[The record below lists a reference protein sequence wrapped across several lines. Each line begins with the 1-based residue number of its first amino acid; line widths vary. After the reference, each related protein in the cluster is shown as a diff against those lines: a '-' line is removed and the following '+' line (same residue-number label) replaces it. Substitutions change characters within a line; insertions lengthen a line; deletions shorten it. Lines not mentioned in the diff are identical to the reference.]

1 MNSEEVDI
9 HTSVLVVGGGG
20 AGLTASMLL
29 SRLGVD
35 SYLVNS
41 LPTTSQL
48 PKAHILNQRAMEI
61 MRDCG
66 VSDAI
71 YDIGTPPEAFS
82 YTAAYVGFAG
92 HPDAG
97 QRIAKLECWGTGGRN
112 ETWTAASPLL
122 STNLPQIRLEPIL
135 RQQAESLAPGKIHF
149 HHELTHL
156 EQVADGVT
164 ATILNKDTNETYR
177 VFSTYVLA
185 CDGGRTVGK
194 LLDIEMRGL
203 RKAASQVSFHI
214 STDFSQW
221 NSDDDVLI
229 RWVGMPQLGVQ
240 VVMVPMGPTTWGS
253 RSEEWVVHLNYPYDD
268 PRSLDD
274 ATVEQDMR
282 DALGIADHPMTIHK
296 ISRWASEGIVA
307 ERFSDGRIF
316 LCGDAAHRHPPTG
329 GLGLTSG
336 MHDVQ
341 NICWK
346 LALVVQGKAS
356 EALLQTYETERR
368 PVVERNVQ
376 RSLENA
382 KQWTITWKKLG
393 LSDPSLSTDEK
404 WVHLSRLWSTDPAD
418 DDFKKFA
425 RDLFAHHSMEFQEQ
439 NVEYGYTYNS
449 TAVVADGSSAQ
460 PNPDDIRLYI
470 SDTRPGHPLPHAW
483 VEKSSGTKV
492 STVDL
497 VASHEFL
504 LIAGEEGEP
513 WCESARDVAQ
523 SYGIALRTIRIGHTS
538 GDYLD
543 TNLSWLKQRQFSST
557 GAILVRPDRFI
568 AWRSFDASASPLD
581 TMKAVFKTILHV
593 GGDKHEG

>member
-1 MNSEEVDI
+1 MVDVS
-9 HTSVLVVGGGG
+9 TAVLIVGGGG

-29 SRLGVD
+29 SKLGVD

-66 VSDAI
+66 VSDDI
-71 YDIGTPPEAFS
+71 YDIGTPPESFS

-97 QRIAKLECWGTGGRN
+97 RRIAKMECWGTGGRN
-112 ETWTAASPLL
+112 STWTAASPLL

-135 RQQAESLAPGKIHF
+135 RRQAEQLAPGHVQF
-149 HHELTHL
+149 HHELVAL
-156 EQVADGVT
+156 EQTPDGVV
-164 ATILNKDTNETYR
+164 ATILNKDTDESYQVT
-177 VFSTYVLA
+177 SKYVLA

-194 LLDIEMRGL
+194 LLGIDMKGL
-203 RKAASQVSFHI
+203 RNAASQVSFHI

-229 RWVGMPQLGVQ
+229 RWVGMPQLGMQ
-240 VVMVPMGPTTWGS
+240 VVIVPMGPKTWGS

-274 ATVEQDMR
+274 ATVEQDLR
-282 DALGIADHPMTIHK
+282 NALGIADHPMTIHK

-346 LALVVQGKAS
+346 LALVVQQKAS
-356 EALLQTYETERR
+356 EKLLATYESERR
-368 PVVERNVQ
+368 PVVERNVR

-382 KQWTITWKKLG
+382 KQWGHTWRELG
-393 LSDPSLSTDEK
+393 LSDPSKTTEERWL
-404 WVHLSRLWSTDPAD
+404 HLSKLWNPDPSH

-425 RDLFAHHSMEFQEQ
+425 RDLFAEHSMEFQEQ
-439 NVEYGYTYNS
+439 NVEYGYTY
-449 TAVVADGSSAQ
+449 DSSAIVHDGTDAF

-483 VEKSSGTKV
+483 VEKVIGTKV
-492 STVDL
+492 STIDL
-497 VASHEFL
+497 VAPHEFL
-504 LIAGEEGEP
+504 LIAGEEGDS
-513 WCESARDVAQ
+513 WCKAARDVATAL
-523 SYGIALRTIRIGHTS
+523 GIQLKTVQIGHTS

-543 TNLSWLKQRQFSST
+543 VNLSWLKQRRFSRT
-557 GAILVRPDRFI
+557 GAILIRPDRFV
-568 AWRSFDASASPLD
+568 AWRTFDATNNPHETMRVVFNKVLHHNGNNNAS
-581 TMKAVFKTILHV
+581 
-593 GGDKHEG
+593 

>member
-1 MNSEEVDI
+1 MADVETPI
-9 HTSVLVVGGGG
+9 LIVGGGG

-29 SRLGVD
+29 SQLGVD

-71 YDIGTPPEAFS
+71 YDIGTPPESFS

-97 QRIAKLECWGTGGRN
+97 RRIAKMECWGTGGKN

-135 RQQAESLAPGKIHF
+135 RHQAEQLAPGRVQF
-149 HHELTHL
+149 HHELVAL
-156 EQVADGVT
+156 EQTTNGVI
-164 ATILNKDTNETYR
+164 ATILNKDTNETYH
-177 VFSTYVLA
+177 VSSTYVLA
-185 CDGGRTVGK
+185 CDGGRTVGN
-194 LLDIEMRGL
+194 LLGIEMQGL

-229 RWVGMPQLGVQ
+229 RWVGMPHLGLQ
-240 VVMVPMGPTTWGS
+240 VVMVPMGPKTWGS
-253 RSEEWVVHLNYPYDD
+253 RSEEWVVHLNYPYND

-274 ATVEQDMR
+274 ATVEQDLR
-282 DALGIADHPMTIHK
+282 DALGVADHPMTIHK

-346 LALVVQGKAS
+346 LALVVQEKAS
-356 EALLQTYETERR
+356 EKLLTTYEVERR

-382 KQWTITWKKLG
+382 IQWGHTWRELG
-393 LSDPSLSTDEK
+393 LSDPAKTTEER
-404 WVHLSRLWSTDPAD
+404 WTHLSKLWSSDPAD
-418 DDFKKFA
+418 SDFKTLA

-439 NVEYGYTYNS
+439 NVEYGYTYKS
-449 TAVVADGSSAQ
+449 SAVVPDGTDAL

-483 VEKSSGTKV
+483 VEKTIGSKI

-497 VASHEFL
+497 VAPNAFL
-504 LIAGEEGEP
+504 LIAGEEGNN
-513 WCESARDVAQ
+513 WCEAAVD
-523 SYGIALRTIRIGHTS
+523 IATALGVPLKTIRIGHTS

-543 TNLSWLKQRQFSST
+543 VNLSWLKQRRFSSS
-557 GAILVRPDRFI
+557 GAILVRPDRFV
-568 AWRSFDASASPLD
+568 AWRAFEATSNPRETLQ
-581 TMKAVFKTILHV
+581 AVFHSILHNGV
-593 GGDKHEG
+593 SSHDS

>member
-1 MNSEEVDI
+1 MTSENVAL
-9 HTSVLVVGGGG
+9 HTSVLIVGGGG

-29 SRLGVD
+29 SKLGVD

-71 YDIGTPPEAFS
+71 YDIGTPPGSFS

-97 QRIAKLECWGTGGRN
+97 RRIAKMECWGTGGRN
-112 ETWTAASPLL
+112 STWTAASPLL

-135 RQQAESLAPGKIHF
+135 RQQAEQLAPGRVRF
-149 HHELTHL
+149 HHELVGL
-156 EQVADGVT
+156 EQTTEGVI
-164 ATILNKDTNETYR
+164 ATIINKDTNETYQ
-177 VFSTYVLA
+177 VSSEYVLA
-185 CDGGRTVGK
+185 CDGGRTVGN
-194 LLDIEMRGL
+194 LLGIEMQGL
-203 RKAASQVSFHI
+203 RRAASQVSFHI

-229 RWVGMPQLGVQ
+229 RWVGMPQLGLQ
-240 VVMVPMGPTTWGS
+240 VVMVPMGPKTWGS
-253 RSEEWVVHLNYPYDD
+253 RSEEWVVHLTYPYDD

-274 ATVEQDMR
+274 ATVEQDLR
-282 DALGIADHPMTIHK
+282 DALGVADHPMTIHK

-346 LALVVQGKAS
+346 LALVVQQKAS
-356 EALLQTYETERR
+356 EKLLTTYETERR

-382 KQWTITWKKLG
+382 MQWGYTWKQLG
-393 LSDPSLSTDEK
+393 LSDPTKTTEER
-404 WVHLSRLWSTDPAD
+404 WTHLSKLWSLDPAD
-418 DDFKKFA
+418 DAFKTFA

-449 TAVVADGSSAQ
+449 SAIVHDGTDAL

-483 VEKSSGTKV
+483 VERTIGTKI

-497 VASHEFL
+497 VAPNEFL
-504 LIAGEEGEP
+504 LIAGEEGNS
-513 WCESARDVAQ
+513 WCEAAVD
-523 SYGIALRTIRIGHTS
+523 IATALGVPLKTIRIGHTS

-543 TNLSWLKQRQFSST
+543 VNLSWLKQRRFSSS
-557 GAILVRPDRFI
+557 GAILVRPDRFV
-568 AWRSFDASASPLD
+568 AWRAFEATSNPRETLQ
-581 TMKAVFKTILHV
+581 AVFNAILHNGV
-593 GGDKHEG
+593 TNHGS